1 MEYRTEPG
9 SKVFLHYSLDTEEK
23 EQLEYR
29 IEKMEHIYE
38 GIYGKQM
45 ILFYGEKLQYYISE
59 ENESGTG
66 LTESDA
72 VSISHWNSIGRDSR
86 YDMLNDM
93 CVSVE
98 MQDEQTLAELMEQ
111 YLKKQKLVEKNS
123 TLM

>member
-1 MEYRTEPG
+1 MLFR
-9 SKVFLHYSLDTEEK
+9 SLHYSLDTEEK